1 MNVNDEGMKDQ
12 RIKSFLEELEEE
24 EEDPEKWRMDEMKQ
38 RKKGGSLIGWKI
50 LKRPR
55 LNEEEGQGL
64 VNQNRKAGGAFSGF

>member
-38 RKKGGSLIGWKI
+38 RKKGGSLIG
-50 LKRPR
+50 
-55 LNEEEGQGL
+55 
-64 VNQNRKAGGAFSGF
+64 